1 MDLEEI
7 VKKDNQ
13 KIEKEKSISFGIFIH
28 IILSKNRRRR

>member
-28 IILSKNRRRR
+28 NTR